1 MLSACDLNSGA
12 QPDWRTPHNEHHATR
27 EGHRASTPAQADIT
41 ATYDDDGVIL
51 WIQSRPPIPL
61 TVDGA
66 VGLVIAL
73 CAAVTEHGDRRK
85 LTAAIDEAMRG
96 GTPDDTRDLDDD
108 NGGDN

>member
-1 MLSACDLNSGA
+1 MSI
-12 QPDWRTPHNEHHATR
+12 
-27 EGHRASTPAQADIT
+27 PAQADPNIT
-41 ATYDDDGVIL
+41 VTHNDDGVIL

-73 CAAVTEHGDRRK
+73 CGAVTEHGDRRK
-85 LTAAIDEAMRG
+85 LKAAIDEAMRG

-108 NGGDN
+108 NGGDS